1 MPLGRGGIVRFQ
13 TLGPVRVW
21 DGAAWLAVQAAHQRA
36 VLAILLAESGRVV
49 SAQRLVDEIWG
60 ERPPRT
66 AQSALQ
72 GYVMRLRRLL
82 GDRSGSVVVTQGRGY
97 QMVIA
102 EGDLDAAL
110 FEQLVESGR
119 RSLADGRLDSG
130 VGKLSEALELWQ
142 GPALADVP
150 ATPTVTAE
158 ASRLEQCR
166 LTALEAMLG
175 AQLELG
181 RHADVVD
188 ELQRQVAEHPLR
200 EGLRAHLMLALY
212 RCGRRAE
219 ALEAYRTG
227 RRVLVDEL
235 GLEPGPQLREL
246 EQAILADDARLAAPA
261 RPGGGAS
268 GRGGATVPA
277 QLPPTVAAFTGR
289 QAHLRRLDA
298 LLPDEEANPPV
309 LVISAIAGTPGVGK
323 TALAVHWAHQVR
335 DRFPDGQL
343 YVNLR
348 GYAAGPPLR
357 PIEALA
363 RFLQALGVPAEE
375 IPVDEEDA
383 AGLYRSLL
391 AGRRTL
397 VLLDNAHHP
406 DQVRPLLP
414 GSAGCLVL
422 ITSRDQL
429 GGLVAR
435 DGAIRMSLEP
445 LTPPEASGL
454 LAHLLGDDRLRTEPA
469 AVGELAALCGYLPLA
484 LRIAAANLNTRPQR
498 TIAGYTRRLRAG
510 DRLAALE
517 VDGDRQA
524 AVRAAFDLSYA
535 AQPADARQ
543 LFRLLGLVPGPDVTA
558 PAAAAL
564 AGTSIDAAAQLLDKL
579 AAAHLIEEHSADRYA
594 PHDLLRLYAAEQA
607 TAEDSA
613 PARRAALDR
622 LFDHYL
628 STMDAAARLLYPE
641 KLRLPRAQSPQLI
654 SFAGDAEAMAWLE
667 AERPDLVAAVQ
678 HAAEHGPHPVAWR
691 LADALRGYFNLRMHT
706 VDWRVV
712 ANAGLGAAIADG
724 QPAAQAAAH
733 LSLATLD
740 WGQSRCQQ
748 AIDHYV
754 QALELA
760 EQGGW
765 REGHIAAFGNLGNV
779 YFELGQ
785 LAQAA
790 EHYTQALAILAQGGW
805 RAGRANGL
813 GSLGEAYHALGRLDE
828 ARTVLIEA
836 RALQQ
841 EGGARG
847 GEAEAVR
854 VLAAVDRDAG
864 RYAEALDLAR
874 TALALARDVGDQRC
888 EVDTL
893 NTLGGVHQ
901 QLGRYQQAAGEYQR
915 ALDLAQQI
923 GSLYAQAEALT
934 GLAAA
939 HLHAGHPEQ
948 AIGHAEEAIAVARK
962 AEHRAIEGRALTVL
976 AAIHLDQG
984 RLDLA
989 TGHAEQALA
998 IHADT
1003 GHRLGEAR
1011 TLLVLERVL
1020 RGSGQEDEAKARH
1033 SAALAL
1039 FAAIGAPPTEH
1050 ARLIPEGGGGP
1061 GSRLSMWHH
1070 PG

>member
-1 MPLGRGGIVRFQ
+1 
-13 TLGPVRVW
+13 
-21 DGAAWLAVQAAHQRA
+21 
-36 VLAILLAESGRVV
+36 
-49 SAQRLVDEIWG
+49 
-60 ERPPRT
+60 
-66 AQSALQ
+66 
-72 GYVMRLRRLL
+72 
-82 GDRSGSVVVTQGRGY
+82 
-97 QMVIA
+97 
-102 EGDLDAAL
+102 
-110 FEQLVESGR
+110 
-119 RSLADGRLDSG
+119 
-130 VGKLSEALELWQ
+130 
-142 GPALADVP
+142 
-150 ATPTVTAE
+150 
-158 ASRLEQCR
+158 
-166 LTALEAMLG
+166 
-175 AQLELG
+175 
-181 RHADVVD
+181 
-188 ELQRQVAEHPLR
+188 
-200 EGLRAHLMLALY
+200 
-212 RCGRRAE
+212 
-219 ALEAYRTG
+219 
-227 RRVLVDEL
+227 
-235 GLEPGPQLREL
+235 
-246 EQAILADDARLAAPA
+246 
-261 RPGGGAS
+261 
-268 GRGGATVPA
+268 
-277 QLPPTVAAFTGR
+277 VAAFTGR

-298 LLPDEEANPPV
+298 LLPGEEVTPPV

-363 RFLQALGVPAEE
+363 HFLQALGVPAEE

-391 AGRRTL
+391 AGKRTL

-414 GSAGCLVL
+414 GGAGCLVL

-435 DGAIRMSLEP
+435 DGAIRMSLEA
-445 LTPPEASGL
+445 LTPPEAAGL
-454 LAHLLGDDRLRTEPA
+454 LAHLLGDDRMRTEPA

-484 LRIAAANLNTRPQR
+484 LRIAAANLNNRPQR
-498 TIAGYTRRLRAG
+498 TIADYARRLRAG

-535 AQPADARQ
+535 AQPAGARR

-564 AGTSIDAAAQLLDKL
+564 AGTSTGMNTEAAAQLLAKL
-579 AAAHLIEEHSADRYA
+579 ATANLIDEHTADRYA
-594 PHDLLRLYAAEQA
+594 LHDLLRLYAAEQA
-607 TAEDSA
+607 TAEDGTSG
-613 PARRAALDR
+613 RQAALDR

-628 STMDAAARLLYPE
+628 STVDAAARLLYPE
-641 KLRLPRAQSPQLI
+641 KLRLPQVGPAGAPDLI
-654 SFAGDAEAMAWLE
+654 SFAGEAEAMAWLE
-667 AERPDLVAAVQ
+667 AERPNLVAAVH
-678 HAAEHGPHPVAWR
+678 HAAEHGPHTVAWR
-691 LADALRGYFNLRMHT
+691 LADALRGYFNRRMHT
-706 VDWRVV
+706 VDWQAV
-712 ANAGLGAAIADG
+712 ANAGLGAAVADG

-760 EQGGW
+760 AQGGW
-765 REGHIAAFGNLGNV
+765 RDGHVAAFGNLGNV

-790 EHYTQALAILAQGGW
+790 EHYTQALAILAQDDW

-813 GSLGEAYHALGRLDE
+813 GSLGEVYHALGRLDE
-828 ARTVLIEA
+828 ARTALIEA

-841 EGGARG
+841 EVGARG

-854 VLAAVDRDAG
+854 VLAAVHRDAG
-864 RYAEALDLAR
+864 QHAEALDLAHA
-874 TALALARDVGDQRC
+874 ALALARDIGDQRC
-888 EVDTL
+888 EADTL

-901 QLGRYQQAAGEYQR
+901 QLGRYQEAAGDYQR

-923 GSLYAQAEALT
+923 GSPYAQAEALT

-939 HLHAGHPEQ
+939 HLAGGHPER
-948 AIGHAEEAIAVARK
+948 AIGHAEDAIVVARK
-962 AEHRAIEGRALTVL
+962 AEHRAIEGRALTAL

-989 TGHAEQALA
+989 ISHAEQALA
-998 IHADT
+998 IHAET

-1011 TLLVLERVL
+1011 TQLVLERAL
-1020 RGSGQEDEAKARH
+1020 RATGQENEAKARH
-1033 SAALAL
+1033 RAARAL
-1039 FAAIGAPPTEH
+1039 FTAIGAPPTEH
-1050 ARLIPEGGGGP
+1050 ARLIPEAGGAP
-1061 GSRLSMWHH
+1061 GLRLSMWYHA
-1070 PG
+1070 G

>member
-1 MPLGRGGIVRFQ
+1 VRFR
-13 TLGPVRVW
+13 TLGPMLVW

-36 VLAILLAESGRVV
+36 VLAILLAEPGRVV

-60 ERPPRT
+60 ERPPR
-66 AQSALQ
+66 SALSAVQ

-82 GDRSGSVVVTQGRGY
+82 GDRSGKVVVTQGHGY
-97 QMVIA
+97 QLVIA
-102 EGDLDAAL
+102 EGDLDAAV
-110 FEQLVESGR
+110 FEQLVEAGR
-119 RSLADGRLDSG
+119 RGLAGGRLDTA
-130 VGKLSEALELWQ
+130 VGELTEALELWR

-150 ATPTVTAE
+150 TTPTVTAE
-158 ASRLEQCR
+158 ASRLEQSR
-166 LTALEAMLG
+166 LTALEALLG

-219 ALEAYRTG
+219 ALEAYRRG

-246 EQAILADDARLAAPA
+246 EQAVLADDARLAAPT
-261 RPGGGAS
+261 RPGAAS
-268 GRGGATVPA
+268 PQVGPGPAGRTVPA
-277 QLPPTVAAFTGR
+277 QLPPTVAGFTGR
-289 QAHLRRLDA
+289 QAHLRRLDD
-298 LLPDEEANPPV
+298 LLPQKETAAPV
-309 LVISAIAGTPGVGK
+309 LVVSAIAGTAGVGK

-391 AGRRTL
+391 AGKRTL

-435 DGAIRMSLEP
+435 DGAIQMSLEA
-445 LTPPEASGL
+445 LTPPEAGSL
-454 LAHLLGDDRLRTEPA
+454 LSHLLGDDRVRAEPA

-498 TIAGYTRRLRAG
+498 TIADYARRLRAG

-535 AQPADARQ
+535 AQPPDARR

-564 AGTSIDAAAQLLDKL
+564 AGMSAEAAAQLLDKL
-579 AAAHLIEEHSADRYA
+579 ATAHLIDEHTADRYA

-607 TAEDSA
+607 TAEDGI
-613 PARRAALDR
+613 PGRRAALDR
-622 LFDHYL
+622 LYDHYL
-628 STMDAAARLLYPE
+628 STVDCVARLLYPE
-641 KLRLPRAQSPQLI
+641 KLRLPPDYVAQHAI
-654 SFAGDAEAMAWLE
+654 GFAGEAEAMAWLE
-667 AERPDLVAAVQ
+667 AERPNLVAAV
-678 HAAEHGPHPVAWR
+678 HHTAEHGPHPVAWR
-691 LADALRGYFNLRMHT
+691 LADALRGYFNLRMHA
-706 VDWRVV
+706 VDWRAV
-712 ANAGLGAAIADG
+712 ANAGLSAAAADG

-754 QALELA
+754 QVLDLA
-760 EQGGW
+760 AEGGW

-790 EHYTQALAILAQGGW
+790 EHYTQALAILAQDDW

-813 GSLGEAYHALGRLDE
+813 GSLGEVYHALGRLDE
-828 ARTVLIEA
+828 ARAALIEA
-836 RALQQ
+836 RSLHQ
-841 EGGARG
+841 EVGARG

-854 VLAAVDRDAG
+854 VLAAVHRDAG
-864 RYAEALDLAR
+864 RHAEALDLAHA
-874 TALALARDVGDQRC
+874 ALELTRDIGDQRC
-888 EVDTL
+888 EADTL
-893 NTLGGVHQ
+893 ITLAGVYH
-901 QLGRYQQAAGEYQR
+901 QLGRYQQAAGDYQR
-915 ALDLAQQI
+915 ALDLARQI
-923 GSLYAQAEALT
+923 GSPYAEAEALT

-939 HLHAGHPEQ
+939 HQHGGHPEQ
-948 AIGHAEEAIAVARK
+948 AVGHAEEAIAVARK
-962 AEHRAIEGRALTVL
+962 AEHRAIEGRALTAL
-976 AAIHLDQG
+976 ATVHLDQG
-984 RLDLA
+984 RLELA
-989 TGHAEQALA
+989 ISHAEQALA
-998 IHADT
+998 IHAET

-1011 TLLVLERVL
+1011 TQLVLERAL
-1020 RGSGQEDEAKARH
+1020 RGTGHEEEAKARH
-1033 SAALAL
+1033 QAARAL
-1039 FAAIGAPPTEH
+1039 CTEIGAPWSVH
-1050 ARLIPEGGGGP
+1050 ARLIPEVGGRP
-1061 GSRLSMWHH
+1061 GFRPSLWTL
-1070 PG
+1070 